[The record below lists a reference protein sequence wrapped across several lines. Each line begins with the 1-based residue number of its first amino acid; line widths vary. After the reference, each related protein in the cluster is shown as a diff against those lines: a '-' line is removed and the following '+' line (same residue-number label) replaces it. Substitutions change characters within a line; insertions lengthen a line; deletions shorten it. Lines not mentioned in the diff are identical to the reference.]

1 MNLGGTKETNPGLKP
16 ELKACTPPFCEFQ
29 KTSVHSTVKS
39 GVRIRVPALTSSA
52 VLLRGDLLLYVIYTL
67 GPDLLFHTGFSI
79 KERCLHFHL
88 L

>member
-1 MNLGGTKETNPGLKP
+1 M
-16 ELKACTPPFCEFQ
+16 
-29 KTSVHSTVKS
+29 KT
-39 GVRIRVPALTSSA
+39 GIRIRVPALTSLA
-52 VLLRGDLLLYVIYTL
+52 VLLRGDLLFYVIYAL